1 MFASIAQEGYVED
14 VCRYNDSNACG
25 YGVGIGVIAFLLT
38 MAFTGLDAYFPNISN
53 VKQRK
58 MVVVAELISSGR

>member
-38 MAFTGLDAYFPNISN
+38 MAFTGHDVYFPNISKVN
-53 VKQRK
+53 QRK
-58 MVVVAELISSGR
+58 MVVVTELISLGR

>member
-1 MFASIAQEGYVED
+1 VFASIAQEGYVED

-38 MAFTGLDAYFPNISN
+38 MAFTGLDVYFPNISN